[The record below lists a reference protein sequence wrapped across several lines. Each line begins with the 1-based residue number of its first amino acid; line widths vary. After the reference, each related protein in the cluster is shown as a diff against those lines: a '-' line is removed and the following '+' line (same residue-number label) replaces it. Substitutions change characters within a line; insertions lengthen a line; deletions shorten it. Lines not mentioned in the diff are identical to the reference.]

1 MSDEIYQYFTE
12 QREARK
18 KKLKSSQRPWNFQPL
33 EVSERQ
39 AVTNPLTHCLTCGT
53 KMAVTET
60 VPGED
65 SIFRMR
71 KCLPCDWVVVTEEIV
86 ADVQMIPYSYRKA
99 RRRNPSERKKR
110 IRRTPKTDSGPDV
123 G

>member
-1 MSDEIYQYFTE
+1 M
-12 QREARK
+12 
-18 KKLKSSQRPWNFQPL
+18 
-33 EVSERQ
+33 
-39 AVTNPLTHCLTCGT
+39 TCGA

-86 ADVQMIPYSYRKA
+86 ADVQMIPYIYRKA

-110 IRRTPKTDSGPDV
+110 IRRTLKTDSRPDA

>member
-53 KMAVTET
+53 KMAVT
-60 VPGED
+60 
-65 SIFRMR
+65 
-71 KCLPCDWVVVTEEIV
+71 
-86 ADVQMIPYSYRKA
+86 
-99 RRRNPSERKKR
+99 
-110 IRRTPKTDSGPDV
+110 
-123 G
+123 